1 MDRRIW
7 KLYLFTFFSNLHFF
21 SAVLIPFFTD
31 WGGISKFQ
39 ALLLQS
45 WFMFWIFIL
54 EIPTGIIADYFG
66 RKYSLAL
73 GALTVTFGALIYGSI
88 PSFPIFLLGEF
99 LFAAAFAFMSG
110 ADDAFLFDSLKEQ
123 GRESEIQSMTGKVHA
138 IQLVAMLV
146 AAPLGG
152 LIASKLGINAP
163 MYASAIPFLIAST
176 IAMTMKE
183 PKVFDKTLESRR
195 YLDIAKRGLRFFY
208 QNRKLRLIAFDAI
221 LVSIAAYYV
230 IWLYQPL
237 LQKIAMPIAFFGIY
251 HFFLVGSEIVI
262 ALNFSKLENIVKSAK
277 NYMRFTAIITALMF
291 FVVFLFTNK
300 ITVLFF
306 VIIAGG
312 FGLTRLELMTAY
324 MNKLIPSAQRATVLS
339 SISMFRRF
347 SLALFNPFIG
357 YLSDRSL
364 PLTLLIVGMIPL
376 LVFFFSPIEKE
387 TFE

>member
-1 MDRRIW
+1 MGKRIL
-7 KLYLFTFFSNLHFF
+7 KLYFFTFFSNLHFF

-45 WFMFWIFIL
+45 WFMFWIFVL
-54 EIPTGIIADYFG
+54 EIPTGVVADYFG

-73 GALTVTFGALIYGSI
+73 GALAVTFGALIYGSI
-88 PSFPIFLLGEF
+88 PSFPVFLLGEF

-110 ADDAFLFDSLKEQ
+110 ADDAFLFDSLKEE
-123 GRESEIQSMTGKVHA
+123 GKESEIQSMTGKIHA
-138 IQLVAMLV
+138 IQLLAMLI

-152 LIASKLGINAP
+152 LFASKLGINAP
-163 MYASAIPFLIAST
+163 MYLCTIPFFIASI

-183 PKVFDKTLESRR
+183 PKVFDKTRESRR
-195 YLDIAKRGLRFFY
+195 YLDIAKQGIRFFY
-208 QNRKLRLIAFDAI
+208 QNKKLRLLAFDAI

-262 ALNFSKLENIVKSAK
+262 ALNFSRLEKIAKSAK

-291 FVVFLFTNK
+291 FVVLLATNK
-300 ITVLFF
+300 ITILLF

-324 MNKLIPSAQRATVLS
+324 MNKIIPSVQRATILS

-364 PLTLLIVGMIPL
+364 SITLLVVGVIPL

-387 TFE
+387 MFE